1 VNEHE
6 QRAME
11 RARACAEKIL
21 RLNIHSKLSASW
33 IQQEVF
39 AVIQDEHAEV
49 ARRLRDIANDGT
61 KLIDVLGTRGAVRS
75 LADDLVNE

>member
-1 VNEHE
+1 MSNEHE

-11 RARACAEKIL
+11 RACAEKIL
-21 RLNIHSKLSASW
+21 RLNTHSKLSASW
-33 IQQEVF
+33 IQQEIF